1 MGLTQGIV
9 ASMIADVAPA
19 EHRGT
24 AFGVFNLV
32 SGLALLAASV
42 LAGALWDWQGP
53 AWTFWSGAAYALLA
67 LLLVP
72 LLGRSA
78 GQRVWV

>member
-24 AFGVFNLV
+24 AFGVFNLA
-32 SGLALLAASV
+32 SGVALLLASV
-42 LAGALWDWQGP
+42 LAGWLWDQRGP
-53 AWTFWSGAAYALLA
+53 AWAFWIGAGLSALT
-67 LLLVP
+67 LLLIPV
-72 LLGRSA
+72 LSTVSA
-78 GQRVWV
+78 RERTR

>member
-32 SGLALLAASV
+32 SGLALFAASV
-42 LAGALWDWQGP
+42 LAGWLWDLHG
-53 AWTFWSGAAYALLA
+53 AASTFWTGAAASVLA
-67 LLLVP
+67 LMMSMSLYRIGETP
-72 LLGRSA
+72 TP
-78 GQRVWV
+78 Q

>member
-1 MGLTQGIV
+1 MGLTQL
-9 ASMIADVAPA
+9 IADGRR
-19 EHRGT
+19 HRT

-53 AWTFWSGAAYALLA
+53 AWTFWSGAACAA
-67 LLLVP
+67 GLLLVP
-72 LLGRSA
+72 VLGRTRA
-78 GQRVWV
+78 TVG